1 MITFTVWHIIHNFFL
16 ETYVNK
22 CLMFEEKRKQ
32 SINAVVF
39 VCCFAVTFDD
49 IEMTQIYDVQK
60 PLSNKR

>member
-1 MITFTVWHIIHNFFL
+1 
-16 ETYVNK
+16 
-22 CLMFEEKRKQ
+22 MFEEKRKQ

-60 PLSNKR
+60 PLSEPFIHISMSDFQKME

>member
-1 MITFTVWHIIHNFFL
+1 
-16 ETYVNK
+16 
-22 CLMFEEKRKQ
+22 MFEEKRKQ

-60 PLSNKR
+60 PLLVIVFVL